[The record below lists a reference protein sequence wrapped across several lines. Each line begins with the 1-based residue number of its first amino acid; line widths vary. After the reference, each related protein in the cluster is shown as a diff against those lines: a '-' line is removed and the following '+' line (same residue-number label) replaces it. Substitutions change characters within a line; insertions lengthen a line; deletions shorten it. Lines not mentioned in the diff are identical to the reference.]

1 VNDRLSEQ
9 NVSAFGGSRANPG
22 SLAYCSWQSASS
34 GITEGNHWLVR
45 ITVQHLI
52 YGYTSVLVGDAAA
65 DVILE
70 YAVALNQ
77 SRLSD
82 LVTVPTTDHSG
93 YVSTVRLLLAPGIPL
108 MAEPAPDDDL
118 EHEHRGFVA
127 ELRTR
132 IVAVLTASTVPPA
145 RTT

>member
-1 VNDRLSEQ
+1 M
-9 NVSAFGGSRANPG
+9 
-22 SLAYCSWQSASS
+22 
-34 GITEGNHWLVR
+34 
-45 ITVQHLI
+45 QHLI